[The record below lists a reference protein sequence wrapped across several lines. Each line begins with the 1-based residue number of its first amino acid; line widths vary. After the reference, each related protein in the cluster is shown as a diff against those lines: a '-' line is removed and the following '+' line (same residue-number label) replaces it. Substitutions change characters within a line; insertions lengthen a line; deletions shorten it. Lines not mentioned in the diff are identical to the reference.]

1 MSVGDEKRA
10 EDVDDGW
17 TANPEDIAEV
27 RELRELRLVEAKKLE
42 SLKSERRWKEPWEQ

>member
-1 MSVGDEKRA
+1 MSAGDQKRA

-27 RELRELRLVEAKKLE
+27 RELRESRQVEAKKLE
-42 SLKSERRWKEPWEQ
+42 SLKRERRWKEPWEQ